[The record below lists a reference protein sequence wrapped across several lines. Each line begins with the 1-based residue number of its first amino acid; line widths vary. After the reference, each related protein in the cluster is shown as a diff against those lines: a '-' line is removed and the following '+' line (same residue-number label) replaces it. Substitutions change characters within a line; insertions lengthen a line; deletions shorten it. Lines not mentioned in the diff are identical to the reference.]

1 MNSVTLRRLAPHIAL
16 LAALLTLAACHRR
29 LPREVALADSLLSTR
44 PDSALALLRGVAG
57 EVEGCSRSDRMRY
70 ALLCAEAQNKAYE
83 DFTTDSVVRRV
94 AEYYEQYGTAH
105 ERMRA
110 SYVLAAA
117 YRDLDRPLD
126 EQRCLNQAI
135 DLADTA
141 AADCDHALLA
151 RIYGQ
156 LGKLYIHIISQ
167 RLTKDILERGVYH
180 ARRAN
185 DRLAGADY
193 LHYIG
198 LCYYN
203 MHMPDS
209 AIFYYKQS
217 KKIYRQYADTLR
229 AAYVSLSLAEAYT
242 IKKNYS
248 VAFRLI
254 REYEKESGEVQP
266 DFSVRFEKGGGAYY
280 ATKGQYYLG
289 ISEAD
294 SALVY
299 FYRERFCGDKSYLY
313 SSYWD
318 LAEAYKLKG
327 ETDSVLMYKG
337 LYLEHILECQK
348 DTSHLHIQDLQVFY
362 DARRK
367 QAELKRRHTPAMSGS
382 WTYMMIV
389 ALLLLLGVAAG
400 FIRILHHRKMKRKL
414 IRLYQEAKEE
424 LQRLEASRPDFSEEG
439 NALTIRQLERKIA
452 ELLQHK
458 MPSESS
464 LEDVGLLREQ
474 IRAALDGDTVRRL
487 HEYARTGKKDKVPYS
502 EDWAELARQVER
514 HAAGF
519 RRTVDY
525 SLVPLK
531 DNERRLCHLL
541 LCGFAPSEMARLLN
555 CSPQNVS
562 SMRSRLG
569 LKVFGRDMKAR
580 EFDRHFIAATVIKL
594 Q

>member
-1 MNSVTLRRLAPHIAL
+1 MNSVTLRRLAPHITL

-29 LPREVALADSLLSTR
+29 LPHEVARADSLLATR

-117 YRDLDRPLD
+117 YRDLGRQLD

-156 LGKLYIHIISQ
+156 LSDIYIYRVSQKLAMDIS
-167 RLTKDILERGVYH
+167 RRGAYH
-180 ARRAN
+180 ALRAD
-185 DRLAGADY
+185 DRPMYANLLFLQAY
-193 LHYIG
+193 
-198 LCYYN
+198 CFRN
-203 MHMPDS
+203 MNMPDS
-209 AIFYYKQS
+209 ALFYYRRSMKL
-217 KKIYRQYADTLR
+217 YRQCGDLQR
-229 AAYVSLSLAEAYT
+229 AASVNIRIAEAYT
-242 IKKNYS
+242 RKKEYAAAAHFIK
-248 VAFRLI
+248 
-254 REYEKESGEVQP
+254 EYEKEDEDVLP
-266 DFSVRFEKGGGAYY
+266 DFTVMPERNGGSYYSVKGR
-280 ATKGQYYLG
+280 YYLDIG
-289 ISEAD
+289 EAD

-318 LAEAYKLKG
+318 IAEAYKLKG
-327 ETDSVLMYKG
+327 EIDSVLMYKG
-337 LYLEHILECQK
+337 LYMEYILECRK

-362 DARRK
+362 DARRE
-367 QAELKRRHTPAMSGS
+367 QAELKRRHTPAMSGP
-382 WTYMMIV
+382 WTYMMVV
-389 ALLLLLGVAAG
+389 ALLLLLGVAIG
-400 FIRILHHRKMKRKL
+400 FIRILHRKRMKRQL

-424 LQRLEASRPDFSEEG
+424 LQRQEAGRPDFSEEG

-525 SLVPLK
+525 GLVPLK

>member
-29 LPREVALADSLLSTR
+29 LPHEVARADSLLSTR

-57 EVEGCSRSDRMRY
+57 EVEGCSRADRMRY

-117 YRDLDRPLD
+117 YRDLGRQLD

-156 LGKLYIHIISQ
+156 LSDIYIYRVSPKLTLDIS
-167 RLTKDILERGVYH
+167 RRGAYH
-180 ARRAN
+180 ALRADDRPMYADLLRRQA
-185 DRLAGADY
+185 R
-193 LHYIG
+193 
-198 LCYYN
+198 CFRN
-203 MHMPDS
+203 MDMPDS
-209 AIFYYKQS
+209 AIYYYKLGMN
-217 KKIYRQYADTLR
+217 IHLQYDDSLR
-229 AAYVSLSLAEAYT
+229 ASRAAIRIAEAYT
-242 IKKNYS
+242 NKKEYALAAHFIK
-248 VAFRLI
+248 
-254 REYEKESGEVQP
+254 EYEKEDKNVQP
-266 DFSVRFEKGGGAYY
+266 DFTVRPELDGGPYYSVKGR
-280 ATKGQYYLG
+280 YYLNIG
-289 ISEAD
+289 EAD

-299 FYRERFCGDKSYLY
+299 FYHEKNCGKKSYLY
-313 SSYWD
+313 NSYWD

-362 DARRK
+362 DARRE
-367 QAELKRRHTPAMSGS
+367 QAELKRRHTPAMSGP
-382 WTYMMIV
+382 WTYMMVV
-389 ALLLLLGVAAG
+389 ALLLLLGVAIG
-400 FIRILHHRKMKRKL
+400 FIRILHHRKMKRQL

-424 LQRLEASRPDFSEEG
+424 LQRLEAGRPDFSEEG
-439 NALTIRQLERKIA
+439 NALTIRQLECKIA

-464 LEDVGLLREQ
+464 LEEVGLLREQ

-525 SLVPLK
+525 GLVPLK